1 MSFDIIFNGEFMKR
15 NFIASHVANLPKSG
29 IRAFFD
35 IVAQRHDIISLGV
48 GEPDFDT
55 PWHISRA
62 AEVAIEEGQTHYT
75 SNLGTPQL
83 RKAISDYMLR
93 RYGAN
98 YDFANQILVTV
109 GVSEALDLV
118 VRAICEP
125 GDEVLYHEP
134 CFVSYNP
141 TIRMAHA
148 VPVAVETFVEDDF
161 RLTVEE
167 LEKKV
172 TPKTKALLLNFPC
185 NPTGAALTEKDM
197 DEITSFVLKH
207 DLLLIADEVYSELA
221 YDGDVKSFA
230 SRPELANNLV
240 VLNGFSKAWAMTG
253 YRLGFACGP
262 VDIIDTMMKIHQYGI
277 MSAPT
282 LSQFAGVEA
291 INHGDDDIAFMREE
305 YRRRRNF
312 VVASFNEIGL
322 HTFMPEGAFYVFP
335 DIRSTGLDSHTF
347 ALRMLEEHAVACVPG
362 SAFGSCGEGFIRC
375 SYATSMEKLKLAMEQ
390 FAKFVK
396 KIS

>member
-1 MSFDIIFNGEFMKR
+1 MKR

-83 RKAISDYMLR
+83 RKAISDYMMR
-93 RYGAN
+93 RYNAS

-118 VRAICEP
+118 IRAICEP

-172 TPKTKALLLNFPC
+172 TPNTKALHLKFPS
-185 NPTGAALTEKDM
+185 NPTGAALTKKDM
-197 DEITSFVLKH
+197 D
-207 DLLLIADEVYSELA
+207 
-221 YDGDVKSFA
+221 
-230 SRPELANNLV
+230 
-240 VLNGFSKAWAMTG
+240 
-253 YRLGFACGP
+253 
-262 VDIIDTMMKIHQYGI
+262 
-277 MSAPT
+277 
-282 LSQFAGVEA
+282 
-291 INHGDDDIAFMREE
+291 
-305 YRRRRNF
+305 
-312 VVASFNEIGL
+312 
-322 HTFMPEGAFYVFP
+322 
-335 DIRSTGLDSHTF
+335 
-347 ALRMLEEHAVACVPG
+347 
-362 SAFGSCGEGFIRC
+362 
-375 SYATSMEKLKLAMEQ
+375 
-390 FAKFVK
+390 
-396 KIS
+396 

>member
-1 MSFDIIFNGEFMKR
+1 MKR

-83 RKAISDYMLR
+83 RKAISDYMMR
-93 RYGAN
+93 RYNAS

-118 VRAICEP
+118 IRAICEP

-185 NPTGAALTEKDM
+185 NPTGASLTQKDM

-291 INHGDDDIAFMREE
+291 MNHGDEDIALMREE

-335 DIRSTGLDSHTF
+335 DIRSTGLDSQTF

>member
-1 MSFDIIFNGEFMKR
+1 MKR

-83 RKAISDYMLR
+83 RKAISDYMMR
-93 RYGAN
+93 RYNAS

-118 VRAICEP
+118 IRAICEP

-185 NPTGAALTEKDM
+185 NPTGASLTQKDM

-291 INHGDDDIAFMREE
+291 MNHGDDDIALMREE

-335 DIRSTGLDSHTF
+335 DIRSTGLDSQTF

>member
-1 MSFDIIFNGEFMKR
+1 MKR

>member
-1 MSFDIIFNGEFMKR
+1 MKR

-83 RKAISDYMLR
+83 RKAISDYMMR
-93 RYGAN
+93 RYNAS

-118 VRAICEP
+118 IRAICEP

-185 NPTGAALTEKDM
+185 NPTGASLTQKDM

-291 INHGDDDIAFMREE
+291 MNHGDEDIALMREE

-335 DIRSTGLDSHTF
+335 DIRSTGLDSQTF

-362 SAFGSCGEGFIRC
+362 SAFGACGEGFIRC